1 MRTSESISN
10 ISAALAKFQSE
21 VKQPKKDTNNPFFNK
36 KYVPLEG
43 VVSVITEPLAKN
55 GLSYI
60 QSTGTEGENVIVT
73 TLLMHTSG
81 EFIESD
87 PLRLPG
93 HQVQKGGGKDF
104 NPQGIGSAITYG
116 RRYSLT
122 ALLGIASEEDD
133 DGNSGSQNEQPT
145 GGNKTSS
152 HGNGNQTDKRSDAQV
167 KRLFAIAKDKGVSV
181 ADVKKALMKDYN
193 KTQAEDLTKKEYD
206 ELCARLEAAGK
217 EQKNAE

>member
-10 ISAALAKFQSE
+10 ISAALSSFQKE
-21 VKQPKKDTNNPFFNK
+21 VKQPKKDTNNPFFGS

-43 VVSVITEPLAKN
+43 VVAAITEPLAKH

-60 QSTGTEGENVIVT
+60 QSTGTEEEKVIVT

-87 PLRLPG
+87 PLKLPG
-93 HQVQKGGGKDF
+93 LQVKKNGDKDF
-104 NPQGIGSAITYG
+104 NAQGIGAAITYG

-133 DGNSGSQNEQPT
+133 DGNTVSQGEGTGTKVDAGKITPTVRAKYKLVFGNE
-145 GGNKTSS
+145 
-152 HGNGNQTDKRSDAQV
+152 
-167 KRLFAIAKDKGVSV
+167 KGVEAFV
-181 ADVKKALMKDYN
+181 AKHPKD
-193 KTQAEDLTKKEYD
+193 ADRVLTTMMQERKYKE
-206 ELCARLEAAGK
+206 EET
-217 EQKNAE
+217 NA

>member
-1 MRTSESISN
+1 MKTSESISN

-21 VKQPKKDTNNPFFNK
+21 VKQPKKDANNPFFNK

-60 QSTGTEGENVIVT
+60 QSTGTDEEHVIVT

-87 PLRLPG
+87 PLKLPG

-133 DGNSGSQNEQPT
+133 DGNAGSQGNNQ
-145 GGNKTSS
+145 GQGNKPQEKKIPPSSLKSKWKLLSEGKMDGFDEWVVKQTGKGWSFTDMETSL
-152 HGNGNQTDKRSDAQV
+152 T
-167 KRLFAIAKDKGVSV
+167 KRLEE
-181 ADVKKALMKDYN
+181 KKAKE
-193 KTQAEDLTKKEYD
+193 AEDS
-206 ELCARLEAAGK
+206 
-217 EQKNAE
+217 AE

>member
-10 ISAALAKFQSE
+10 ISAALSKFQSE
-21 VKQPKKDTNNPFFNK
+21 VKQPKKDTNNPFFNS

-43 VVSVITEPLAKN
+43 VVSVITEPLAKH

-60 QSTGTEGENVIVT
+60 QSTGTEDEQVTIT

-87 PLRLPG
+87 PLKLPG
-93 HQVQKGGGKDF
+93 HQVKKNGEKDF

-122 ALLGIASEEDD
+122 ALLGIASEDDD
-133 DGNSGSQNEQPT
+133 DGNSGTRDP
-145 GGNKTSS
+145 K
-152 HGNGNQTDKRSDAQV
+152 QTD
-167 KRLFAIAKDKGVSV
+167 DKGPKQPPSSLKSKWKLLSDNSLDGFDDWVTKKTKDGWNYSQMEQ
-181 ADVKKALMKDYN
+181 ALTKNLLDKKA
-193 KTQAEDLTKKEYD
+193 KE
-206 ELCARLEAAGK
+206 
-217 EQKNAE
+217 EQENA